1 MDNATEKHKFL
12 MEMLEAL
19 RRDLPNEGIADVLLT
34 GDDQYWIN
42 DVYESSYLAES
53 FTTFAPAAI

>member
-1 MDNATEKHKFL
+1 
-12 MEMLEAL
+12 MLEAL
-19 RRDLPNEGIADVLLT
+19 RRDLPNEGITDVLLT

-53 FTTFAPAAI
+53 FTTFAPTAI